1 MRTSSA
7 SQLELSL
14 SYSGQGRATGSEA
27 SQPASD
33 ANSGVKTPAF
43 GFPSVDPLAEARAVT
58 ARIAGRLNAASISR
72 DEHEA
77 LLRERQALLDKKF
90 SGSMT
95 RKEEIRLEY
104 VRWSLDRIDDAKHG
118 QELDLLE
125 GLAAQYES
133 FLSNLHR
140 LEEDLLQHRGTRG

>member
-1 MRTSSA
+1 
-7 SQLELSL
+7 
-14 SYSGQGRATGSEA
+14 
-27 SQPASD
+27 
-33 ANSGVKTPAF
+33 
-43 GFPSVDPLAEARAVT
+43 
-58 ARIAGRLNAASISR
+58 
-72 DEHEA
+72 
-77 LLRERQALLDKKF
+77 
-90 SGSMT
+90 MT

-133 FLSNLHR
+133 FLSNFHR